1 MQMKA
6 KTTMKD
12 IAEALGLSIVS
23 ISKAL
28 TGKEGV
34 SETLRET
41 IVKKAE
47 EMGYIHPKAAKDEQK
62 RNTIG
67 ILVSS
72 RFFSDTEFYAYLNRF
87 LIVKCSENQRPGM
100 LEVISEKDEEDN
112 TPPQILSN
120 GQVGGIIVMG
130 KLSESYLEKLASF
143 SLPTVYLDFYLGPI
157 NENCIIS
164 DSIGGAYAAVSYLIG
179 MGHEKIAFIGSITAT
194 SSIMDRYLGYLKA
207 HFSAGIEPDRALCI
221 PDRDIHGQFIDIA
234 LPTPRP
240 TAFFCNCDP
249 VARALIEKLQSKG
262 IRVPEDV
269 SVIGFDDSRYATA
282 SFPPLTSV
290 RVDIER
296 MASLAVSRLLSLEDG
311 KAVEGERSVVPC
323 TLILRDTVMKRG

>member
-1 MQMKA
+1 MQA
-6 KTTMKD
+6 YEH
-12 IAEALGLSIVS
+12 ISAE
-23 ISKAL
+23 
-28 TGKEGV
+28 
-34 SETLRET
+34 
-41 IVKKAE
+41 
-47 EMGYIHPKAAKDEQK
+47 
-62 RNTIG
+62 
-67 ILVSS
+67 
-72 RFFSDTEFYAYLNRF
+72 F
-87 LIVKCSENQRPGM
+87 
-100 LEVISEKDEEDN
+100 
-112 TPPQILSN
+112 
-120 GQVGGIIVMG
+120 
-130 KLSESYLEKLASF
+130 
-143 SLPTVYLDFYLGPI
+143 
-157 NENCIIS
+157 
-164 DSIGGAYAAVSYLIG
+164 
-179 MGHEKIAFIGSITAT
+179 
-194 SSIMDRYLGYLKA
+194 
-207 HFSAGIEPDRALCI
+207 
-221 PDRDIHGQFIDIA
+221 DIA